1 MLLSL
6 AWKNIWRNKKRSLVI
21 VAAIAFGLWGGLF
34 SDALMVG
41 MTESIVTTAVDRHLA
56 HIQIHQPGFSRDK
69 DIKKIIPNGRKIA
82 AAIRTI
88 AGVRGVSGRTFIQ
101 GMAASPNSSFGVN
114 IYAIRPEQ
122 ARKVTHIYERIV
134 KGGYLD
140 SQKRN
145 PIIIG
150 KKLAKRLNLKLH
162 SKIVLSFEDLEGNI
176 MYMACRVV
184 GLFKTAAA
192 DFDETSV
199 FLRQKDLFRLLGGAP
214 VIHEIAVRLQN
225 SKLIPQVQAQLQKDY
240 PQLQVRNWKEIAP
253 ELSFLAQTMDMYAY
267 VFVGI
272 ILLALLFG
280 ITNTML
286 MSVVERT
293 REFGVLIAIGMKK
306 GRVFAMLILETVL
319 LTFTGGIAGIA
330 LSALTISLFS
340 RSGLDFSF
348 YAASLESFGSSAIIY
363 PVLPAVMYLIL
374 TVMIL
379 ITANIS
385 AFYPAWKATHIQ
397 PAEAIRQ

>member
-6 AWKNIWRNKKRSLVI
+6 AWKNIWRNKKRSMVI
-21 VAAIAFGLWGGLF
+21 VVAIAFGLWGGLF

-56 HIQIHQPGFSRDK
+56 HIQIHLPGFTKDK
-69 DIKKIIPNGRKIA
+69 DIKKFIPDGQNIA
-82 AAIRTI
+82 AAIRSLP
-88 AGVRGVSGRTFIQ
+88 GVKGVSARTLIQ
-101 GMAASPNSSFGVN
+101 GMAASPNSSYGVN
-114 IYAIRPEQ
+114 IYAIQPAQ
-122 ARKVTHIYERIV
+122 ARQVTRIYERIV
-134 KGGYLD
+134 SGTYLD

-162 SKIVLSFEDLEGNI
+162 SKIVLSFEDLNGNI

-192 DFDETSV
+192 DFDESTV
-199 FLRQKDLFRLLGGAP
+199 FLRQKDLSRLLGGPP
-214 VIHEIAVRLQN
+214 VVHEIAIRLQN
-225 SKLIPQVQAQLQKDY
+225 SALIPQVQARLQKEY
-240 PQLQVRNWKEIAP
+240 PQLQVQNWNEIAP

-306 GRVFAMLILETVL
+306 VRVFTMLILETIM

-330 LSALTISLFS
+330 ITALSVSLLA
-340 RSGLDFSF
+340 RSGVDFSF

-363 PVLPAVMYLIL
+363 PSLPAAMYFIL
-374 TVMIL
+374 TLMIL

-385 AFYPAWKATHIQ
+385 AFYPAWKATHIL
-397 PAEAIRQ
+397 PAKAIRQ